1 MDGLEK
7 SPSGRYQ
14 SPRLEEK
21 KNKTTRQR
29 AQHRSPTLMTAVRG
43 MVGLRIKGLPR
54 ERYSAVGTH
63 FAGLLLLQARFVPS
77 FPLSIPTPILYV
89 FHCRLRPRLFFVPSP
104 PILSVLFD
112 SFLALFPFCNSLFFS
127 GILFFFF
134 HFILISCCIVLSVC
148 IPVQS
153 SFECYFAHAVSV
165 YLHAAAVLQL
175 LLGTCLLSL
184 SSVSVTSLSQPSLLN
199 ARYYQYLHTLLRSY
213 TVMLLNTLTY
223 SPPFAVPQLPPLPL
237 PQPPPR
243 LAISGSYFQRL
254 LPTAEF
260 RQHKITP
267 VAV

>member
-1 MDGLEK
+1 
-7 SPSGRYQ
+7 
-14 SPRLEEK
+14 
-21 KNKTTRQR
+21 
-29 AQHRSPTLMTAVRG
+29 MTAVRG
-43 MVGLRIKGLPR
+43 MVGLRVKGLPR

-77 FPLSIPTPILYV
+77 FPLSIPTPI
-89 FHCRLRPRLFFVPSP
+89 F
-104 PILSVLFD
+104 
-112 SFLALFPFCNSLFFS
+112 
-127 GILFFFF
+127 
-134 HFILISCCIVLSVC
+134 
-148 IPVQS
+148 
-153 SFECYFAHAVSV
+153 FECYFAHAVLV

-213 TVMLLNTLTY
+213 TVMLLNTLTN